1 VATGPGTPMAAAPD
15 DYGRMRASRAD
26 REQVIDALKAAFVQG
41 RLTKDELDERVARA
55 LVPLT
60 YAELSALT
68 DDLPAG
74 LASPREP
81 GPLVESSAAKAGVY
95 VTLVAGLFLVAAIS
109 NGTGNPLAWLGSA
122 LFLSPI
128 WLLALAGLLALH
140 ARLDRRAAGRLPPGP
155 GQPDL
160 DQGGQGLPGQRH
172 AGTGDDPALAGDH
185 AGPPGAELRAEEPWR
200 DPPDRSG
207 RNDLTPTILGPVPGP
222 A

>member
-95 VTLVAGLFLVAAIS
+95 VALVAV
-109 NGTGNPLAWLGSA
+109 
-122 LFLSPI
+122 
-128 WLLALAGLLALH
+128 H

-155 GQPDL
+155 GRPDL

>member
-1 VATGPGTPMAAAPD
+1 MATGPGTPVAAAPD

-128 WLLALAGLLALH
+128 WLLALAG
-140 ARLDRRAAGRLPPGP
+140 
-155 GQPDL
+155 
-160 DQGGQGLPGQRH
+160 
-172 AGTGDDPALAGDH
+172 DH

>member
-1 VATGPGTPMAAAPD
+1 MISVSIEHQYDSCQQADLPAEGIADRTAGVRISADGRADGRVTLFTGIPQAREAPVATGPGTPMAAAPD

-95 VTLVAGLFLVAAIS
+95 VALVAGLFLVAAIS

-140 ARLDRRAAGRLPPGP
+140 ARLDRRPAGHRSARSGAT
-155 GQPDL
+155 
-160 DQGGQGLPGQRH
+160 RS
-172 AGTGDDPALAGDH
+172 
-185 AGPPGAELRAEEPWR
+185 AGPFG
-200 DPPDRSG
+200 S
-207 RNDLTPTILGPVPGP
+207 
-222 A
+222 

>member
-1 VATGPGTPMAAAPD
+1 MATGPGNPTAAAPD
-15 DYGRMRASRAD
+15 GYGRMRASRAD

-60 YAELSALT
+60 YAELAALT

-81 GPLVESSAAKAGVY
+81 GPLVESSAARAGVY
-95 VTLVAGLFLVAAIS
+95 VTVVVGLFLVAAIG
-109 NGTGNPLAWLGSA
+109 NGTGNPLALLGSA

-155 GQPDL
+155 GQPDPGRPDL

-172 AGTGDDPALAGDH
+172 AGTGICGGCGRLLVNTGNLSRM
-185 AGPPGAELRAEEPWR
+185 GGVGRREIG
-200 DPPDRSG
+200 SG
-207 RNDLTPTILGPVPGP
+207 GC